1 MPPAANYKHYTAK
14 GRSPSTYRVIRSRCD
29 MMDVGGRVVLSQT
42 CTSRQLQLNTAQLAM
57 GCYVLKI
64 VTLSGGEGAANET
77 KVAKVVVR

>member
-1 MPPAANYKHYTAK
+1 
-14 GRSPSTYRVIRSRCD
+14 

-64 VTLSGGEGAANET
+64 VTLSGGEVAANET
-77 KVAKVVVR
+77 KVAKLVVR